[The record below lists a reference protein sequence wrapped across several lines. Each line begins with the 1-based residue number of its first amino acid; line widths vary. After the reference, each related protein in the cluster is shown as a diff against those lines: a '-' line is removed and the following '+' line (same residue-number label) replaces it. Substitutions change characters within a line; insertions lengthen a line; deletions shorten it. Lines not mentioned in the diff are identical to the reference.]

1 MQIALKTANNW
12 SNQGMLSINGTNGDA
27 SRGVAA
33 DLAYIDTRTMVSG
46 YYENDTDK
54 AIRRA
59 EIIVILPDSKHETA
73 VSPPEEKFRQEYE
86 RLIKLTRMCTMFAPK
101 SILYICVPPISMSVP
116 LVSAVFRKTHWYH
129 PGRIIGSVDF
139 HQVRLNSLVAFHND
153 LDPSG
158 VHVPVIGGPDIDT
171 LIPLFSRAT
180 PVGLGPHEAL
190 CLTRR
195 FRNLAD
201 CDDVMKEKKN
211 LEYYDLS
218 PLSHAHS
225 LHRAIT
231 TIALGLLGDQQAD
244 ICGFIDL
251 SPLSHAHS
259 LHRAITTIALGLLG
273 DQRLSLMLTVCIVLS
288 PLLLWGYWEINR
300 LISADLLGV
309 I

>member
-1 MQIALKTANNW
+1 M
-12 SNQGMLSINGTNGDA
+12 
-27 SRGVAA
+27 
-33 DLAYIDTRTMVSG
+33 
-46 YYENDTDK
+46 
-54 AIRRA
+54 
-59 EIIVILPDSKHETA
+59 
-73 VSPPEEKFRQEYE
+73 
-86 RLIKLTRMCTMFAPK
+86 
-101 SILYICVPPISMSVP
+101 
-116 LVSAVFRKTHWYH
+116 
-129 PGRIIGSVDF
+129 
-139 HQVRLNSLVAFHND
+139 RLNSLVAFHND

-244 ICGFIDL
+244 ICGFIR
-251 SPLSHAHS
+251 SNII
-259 LHRAITTIALGLLG
+259 RT
-273 DQRLSLMLTVCIVLS
+273 CK
-288 PLLLWGYWEINR
+288 
-300 LISADLLGV
+300 
-309 I
+309 